1 MNFNL
6 GIAAA
11 LVATSAYVVGD
22 TASKYVSEFF
32 GNRTASIAIMGVGI
46 LPAFIA
52 LLIFGAGSMPSVY
65 QICLIALSSF
75 FLAAGYLLVY
85 KSLETEQASNT
96 LILFEIVPVV
106 LVLFG
111 FFALSE
117 SVTLVQ
123 SASMLAIF
131 FGALC
136 VTTNVKQRF
145 NKKLFPAIVGM
156 VLWAL
161 YAIPITYAIK
171 GSGEFIL
178 PILMVKVFSFAMVA
192 AYLLLTMPRKSKI
205 VKVQKKIS
213 GRTALITLGS
223 GLFDGIGMLVFG
235 YIFLGNAIAL
245 AGAINSMGPACEMLL
260 SRMFYKDRWTKLQFA
275 GLVVMVVG
283 AIALSP

>member
-52 LLIFGAGSMPSVY
+52 LLIFGAGSMLNAY
-65 QICLIALSSF
+65 QIGLIALSAF

-85 KSLETEQASNT
+85 KSLETEQISNT
-96 LILFEIVPVV
+96 LILFESVPVV

-117 SVTLVQ
+117 SITVIQ
-123 SASMLAIF
+123 SVSMLAIF

-145 NKKLFPAIVGM
+145 NKKLFPAIIGM
-156 VLWAL
+156 ILWAF

-178 PILMVKVFSFAMVA
+178 PILAVKIFSFVMVA
-192 AYLLLTMPRKSKI
+192 AYLLLTRPRSKAS
-205 VKVQKKIS
+205 KAPKRIS
-213 GRTALITLGS
+213 GKAVLITLGS

-235 YIFLGNAIAL
+235 YVFLGNAIAL
-245 AGAINSMGPACEMLL
+245 AGAINSMGPAFEMFLG
-260 SRMFYKDRWTKLQFA
+260 RMFYKDRWTKLQFA

-283 AIALSP
+283 AIALSL